1 MIFDY
6 IVNIF
11 SSVANP
17 LAVYFIL
24 TGILLLCGFGLPLPE
39 DVILISGGY
48 LAYSGYIDI
57 RIFLPVAFAGV
68 LVGDCCIFLI
78 GRKTGYSLLRHRVV
92 SRLIKPEHIQ
102 KATAIIDKY
111 HDKIFFF
118 ARFLPGLRATIF
130 FSGGALKTKFWK
142 FFLFDSLAAL
152 ISIPLIVLGAYYGGE
167 YIDQILK
174 VAKGIQLVL
183 LLVSIMII
191 VFIVFK
197 VRRWMAKKASM
208 KNHLNNDL
216 KYNREPE

>member
-6 IVNIF
+6 IVTIF
-11 SSVANP
+11 SSITNP
-17 LAVYFIL
+17 FFIYFIL

-57 RIFLPVAFAGV
+57 RIFLPIAFAGV
-68 LVGDCCIFLI
+68 LLGDCCIFVI
-78 GRKTGYSLLRHRVV
+78 GEKTGYSLLRHRVV

-102 KATAIIDKY
+102 KATATIDKY
-111 HDKIFFF
+111 HDKIFFI

-167 YIDQILK
+167 YIDQVLR
-174 VAKGIQLVL
+174 VAKGIQIVL
-183 LLVSIMII
+183 ILVSITII
-191 VFIVFK
+191 VYIVFK
-197 VRRWMAKKASM
+197 IRRWLEKKALL
-208 KNHLNNDL
+208 KNRSNENLQ
-216 KYNREPE
+216 YREPT